1 MELINIF
8 AGSVGLIS
16 VIHLISSVT
25 AQVGKR
31 GPIKKVS
38 AAELTDSWYCFFK
51 MSDLHG
57 DAWRPSVGNNNKRPV
72 IQPQIRGNQKQQVR
86 QQPRL
91 QL

>member
-16 VIHLISSVT
+16 VIHLVSGAT
-25 AQVGKR
+25 KQLAAR
-31 GPIKKVS
+31 GPRKKLQ

-51 MSDLHG
+51 MSALHG
-57 DAWRPSVGNNNKRPV
+57 DAWRPSVADDNKRPV
-72 IQPQIRGNQKQQVR
+72 VQSQIRSNRKQPIR

-91 QL
+91 HV